1 MVQIGSEEYATMDNY
16 TTELNVEEDITE
28 DDLWADED
36 QVNLTDVPEALW
48 SEAPFDKLPPAP
60 AGWIDQLADKVET
73 GRLLSMKVLE
83 KRSNSSAVP
92 EGTLT
97 TRFVYDSRKK
107 LHKSGT
113 ERWMRRSRFVG
124 GEFASEKRTDTYAP
138 ANSCHTANLFP
149 LIYLKMSNGGLG
161 EAKSNDAYKVTLAA
175 LDIKE
180 AFLQVLQSWIIGV
193 TTVQH
198 RIRGSSQFAGTA
210 LRCAC
215 LVLALWE
222 LCVGDFRLLLV
233 QGTTLSWKVHNEW
246 CAQHFHD
253 PRRRPRVCWKL

>member
-107 LHKSGT
+107 IAQKWY
-113 ERWMRRSRFVG
+113 R
-124 GEFASEKRTDTYAP
+124 
-138 ANSCHTANLFP
+138 
-149 LIYLKMSNGGLG
+149 
-161 EAKSNDAYKVTLAA
+161 A
-175 LDIKE
+175 LDAKE
-180 AFLQVLQSWIIGV
+180 PFCG
-193 TTVQH
+193 
-198 RIRGSSQFAGTA
+198 R
-210 LRCAC
+210 
-215 LVLALWE
+215 
-222 LCVGDFRLLLV
+222 
-233 QGTTLSWKVHNEW
+233 
-246 CAQHFHD
+246 
-253 PRRRPRVCWKL
+253 